1 MNGVNCMNIEQID
14 ESRVLITLCDEDM
27 ENYSVSFE
35 SLSLSD
41 NHTRSVLKKLMY
53 YASDRTGISFE
64 KKHILIEALRY
75 EHGCILLF
83 TVSEKSGK
91 KKIYRI
97 KYYNDS
103 YIFTFENAEALLS
116 CIQALYLMND
126 SRFASSVYFRKDRY
140 YLVINSPAA
149 LKPKYICTISEF
161 CTHQFRGRIHTAVLR
176 EHAKP
181 VYEKNAIE
189 VIGKTLCSSKS

>member
-27 ENYSVSFE
+27 ESYSVSFE

-41 NHTRSVLKKLMY
+41 NHTRRVLKKLMY
-53 YASDRTGISFE
+53 YASDRTGIKKK
-64 KKHILIEALRY
+64 KKHILIEALKY
-75 EHGCILLF
+75 EHGCLLLF
-83 TVSEKSGK
+83 
-91 KKIYRI
+91 
-97 KYYNDS
+97 
-103 YIFTFENAEALLS
+103 S

-126 SRFASSVYFRKDRY
+126 SRFASSVYFRKGRY

-161 CTHQFRGRIHTAVLR
+161 CTHQFRGRIHTAILR
-176 EHAKP
+176 EHSKA

>member
-14 ESRVLITLCDEDM
+14 DSRVLITLCDEEM
-27 ENYSVSFE
+27 KSYSVSFE

-41 NHTRSVLKKLMY
+41 NNTRTVLKKLMY
-53 YASDRTGISFE
+53 YASDRTGINFE
-64 KKHILIEALRY
+64 KKHILIEALKY
-75 EHGCILLF
+75 DHGCLLLF
-83 TVSEKSGK
+83 TLSKKSSEKK
-91 KKIYRI
+91 TYKI

-103 YIFTFENAEALLS
+103 YIFTFEDTETLLS

-126 SRFASSVYFRKDRY
+126 SRFASSLYSGKNRY

-161 CTHQFRGRIHTAVLR
+161 CTHQFRGSIRTAVLR
-176 EHAKP
+176 EHTKP
-181 VYEKNAIE
+181 VSEKNAVE
-189 VIGKTLCSSKS
+189 VIGKAICSSKG